1 MLWRDHLEGWNFSPV
16 TWLVSLLVCAV
27 TTATALWV
35 GLQYAQQL
43 VDHRESIVA
52 RDVVAAIERIIATV
66 EREGSLHVAP
76 LAGRPCAEIG
86 RPLHERESYIPYARA
101 AAVVANGVMYC
112 SSARGEIN
120 VPLNWY
126 FGDNKAG
133 VRQPRIVLVGR
144 TPFREQAPALV
155 LYLPSATE
163 PSQGAI
169 FLIDSTY
176 LVDTLGHGKEFGAG
190 TIALSVGEAT
200 MDQDGTYRATP
211 APIPRST
218 LARSAAYPLAVA
230 VVASPA
236 FSSELRHRYALFIGA
251 IGLLLGLLAVAGF
264 LAVAA
269 PKRLLLQAVRHGLR
283 RGEFHL
289 AYQPIVAVRTR
300 ETIGVEAFLRWRHPR
315 WGMIPPSSF
324 IETVESTAVIDDI
337 TRFVLHQAVADMNRY
352 RPPRALHVAV
362 NVAPLNLRRKGF
374 AAELAALQA
383 SMPDGSGLVVEITE
397 RHLLADHGAA
407 MEAFDR
413 LHHAG
418 IRLAVDDFGTR
429 NNNLDMIRNFPFDY
443 LKIDRQF
450 TQDVSPDGRALLRSI
465 VAMAHHFRLVVI
477 AEGIESEAQHALL
490 AELGVDC
497 AQGYLYRRPA
507 SAREILGDGEEQE
520 AEAVVA
526 A

>member
-1 MLWRDHLEGWNFSPV
+1 MAWRDRFEGWSFSPV
-16 TWLVSLLVCAV
+16 TWLVSLVVCAV
-27 TTATALWV
+27 TTASALWV
-35 GLQYAQQL
+35 GQQYAQQL
-43 VDHRESIVA
+43 VDRRESIVA
-52 RDVVAAIERIIATV
+52 QDVVAAIERIIATV
-66 EREGSLHVAP
+66 EREGALHVAP

-86 RPLHERESYIPYARA
+86 RPLRERESYIPYARA
-101 AAVVANGVMYC
+101 AAVVANDVIYC
-112 SSARGEIN
+112 SSARGEIK
-120 VPLNWY
+120 VPLSWY
-126 FGDNKAG
+126 FGDNKAAA
-133 VRQPRIVLVGR
+133 RQQRIVLVGR

-169 FLIDSTY
+169 FLIDGTY
-176 LVDTLGHGKEFGAG
+176 LVDTLAHGKEFGAG

-200 MDQDGTYRATP
+200 MDQDGTYRD
-211 APIPRST
+211 APTAIPRST
-218 LARSAAYPLAVA
+218 LARSTAYPLTVAVA
-230 VVASPA
+230 ASPA
-236 FSSELRHRYALFIGA
+236 FSSELLHRYALFIGA

-269 PKRLLLQAVRHGLR
+269 PKRLLLQAVRQGLR

-337 TRFVLHQAVADMNRY
+337 TRFVLHQAVDDMNRY
-352 RPPRALHVAV
+352 RPTRALHVAV

-383 SMPDGSGLVVEITE
+383 SMPDGSGLVMEITE

-490 AELGVDC
+490 AEVGVDC

-507 SAREILGDGEEQE
+507 SAREILGDGEVQE
-520 AEAVVA
+520 SKAVVA

>member
-1 MLWRDHLEGWNFSPV
+1 V
-16 TWLVSLLVCAV
+16 
-27 TTATALWV
+27 
-35 GLQYAQQL
+35 
-43 VDHRESIVA
+43 
-52 RDVVAAIERIIATV
+52 
-66 EREGSLHVAP
+66 
-76 LAGRPCAEIG
+76 
-86 RPLHERESYIPYARA
+86 
-101 AAVVANGVMYC
+101 
-112 SSARGEIN
+112 
-120 VPLNWY
+120 
-126 FGDNKAG
+126 
-133 VRQPRIVLVGR
+133 
-144 TPFREQAPALV
+144 
-155 LYLPSATE
+155 
-163 PSQGAI
+163 
-169 FLIDSTY
+169 
-176 LVDTLGHGKEFGAG
+176 
-190 TIALSVGEAT
+190 
-200 MDQDGTYRATP
+200 
-211 APIPRST
+211 
-218 LARSAAYPLAVA
+218 AVA
-230 VVASPA
+230 ASPA
-236 FSSELRHRYALFIGA
+236 FSCELLHRYALFIGA

-269 PKRLLLQAVRHGLR
+269 PKRLLLQAVRQGLR

-337 TRFVLHQAVADMNRY
+337 TRFVLHQAVDDMNRY
-352 RPPRALHVAV
+352 RPTRALHVAV

-383 SMPDGSGLVVEITE
+383 SMPDGSGLVMEITE

-490 AELGVDC
+490 AEVGVDC

-507 SAREILGDGEEQE
+507 SAREILGDGEVQE
-520 AEAVVA
+520 SKAVVA